1 MDMTTTL
8 QADGPSLR
16 LLSDSRERYI
26 AQSILHG
33 LVDDPLPS
41 TVEEARDI
49 IDWYS
54 RSQAAAYAQD
64 RRHRQAA

>member
-1 MDMTTTL
+1 MDMTATV
-8 QADGPSLR
+8 QADGPSFR

-49 IDWYS
+49 IDWHARAQADAYS
-54 RSQAAAYAQD
+54 QNC
-64 RRHRQAA
+64 RHRQAA